1 MAGLATD
8 RKSQSDYEFQL
19 FVIQNDHCYT
29 PFTSPSQMKAKLA
42 ADKLEAEK
50 QAANRKGN
58 ILQSPG
64 GKQLFVRKKLQL
76 SQKLDQFSTKPIIS
90 PHISKDK
97 GILISSKIK
106 KDVKDRKTISE
117 DYIGEGDKHSSAEE
131 NDDEIGGED
140 ESDFSETYD
149 SAETDNDR
157 DSDLDFDVNNP
168 KGRKRKAKLSKASR
182 RHLAINKSVSKPR
195 RFYSQDETN
204 DFSNT
209 ATASSSSNVMQKKSN
224 VKTMSDTSRITVR
237 STPSKILH
245 NTVQIN
251 TLSPAV
257 AALPP
262 IPRRQTEGK
271 VMISAPGNSSSISLS
286 PKTYVLVKRSMEQK
300 STALQNSSQTH
311 KEIVI
316 NKVSKRLN

>member
-1 MAGLATD
+1 MAGLETD
-8 RKSQSDYEFQL
+8 KKSQSDYEFQL

-58 ILQSPG
+58 IFQSTG
-64 GKQLFVRKKLQL
+64 GKQIFVRKKQQI
-76 SQKLDQFSTKPIIS
+76 SQKLDHITNKSIIS
-90 PHISKDK
+90 SHILKDK
-97 GILISSKIK
+97 GISIVKKTK
-106 KDVKDRKTISE
+106 KDNKERKVTPE
-117 DYIGEGDKHSSAEE
+117 DYIGDEDKHSSSEE

-182 RHLAINKSVSKPR
+182 RHLVVNKSISKPR

-204 DFSNT
+204 DLPNT
-209 ATASSSSNVMQKKSN
+209 AVASSSSNVIPKKSSVKN
-224 VKTMSDTSRITVR
+224 VSDTPRVTVR

-245 NTVQIN
+245 NTTQIN

-262 IPRRQTEGK
+262 IPKKSTENK
-271 VMISAPGNSSSISLS
+271 LLMSVPGNSNSVSLS
-286 PKTYVLVKRSMEQK
+286 PKTYVVVKGPLEQK
-300 STALQNSSQTH
+300 STVLQNSPQTH

-316 NKVSKRLN
+316 NKVSKS

>member
-1 MAGLATD
+1 MAGLETD
-8 RKSQSDYEFQL
+8 KKSQSDYEFQL

-58 ILQSPG
+58 ILQSVG
-64 GKQLFVRKKLQL
+64 GKQIFVRKKQHI
-76 SQKLDQFSTKPIIS
+76 SQKLDHITNKSIIS
-90 PHISKDK
+90 SHIMKDK
-97 GILISSKIK
+97 EISSSKKAK
-106 KDVKDRKTISE
+106 KDNKEKKITPE
-117 DYIGEGDKHSSAEE
+117 DYIGEEDKHSSPEE
-131 NDDEIGGED
+131 NDDEIDGED

-182 RHLAINKSVSKPR
+182 RHLVVNKSISKSK

-204 DFSNT
+204 DLSNT
-209 ATASSSSNVMQKKSN
+209 ATASSSSNVIPKKTSVKN
-224 VKTMSDTSRITVR
+224 VSDTSRITVR
-237 STPSKILH
+237 STPTKILH
-245 NTVQIN
+245 N

-262 IPRRQTEGK
+262 IPKKSTENK
-271 VMISAPGNSSSISLS
+271 LLMSAPGNSNSISLS
-286 PKTYVLVKRSMEQK
+286 PKTYVVVKGSLEQK
-300 STALQNSSQTH
+300 SAGLQNSPQTH

-316 NKVSKRLN
+316 NKVSKN